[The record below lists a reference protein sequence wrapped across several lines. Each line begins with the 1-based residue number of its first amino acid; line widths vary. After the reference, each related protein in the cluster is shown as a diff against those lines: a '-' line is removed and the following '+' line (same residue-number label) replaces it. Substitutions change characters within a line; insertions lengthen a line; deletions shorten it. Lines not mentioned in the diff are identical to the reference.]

1 MGQNLASI
9 VTAGAER
16 AAEDPAIR
24 LGDVELSYG
33 SLDDRSARLATLLRE
48 RGLEPGDRVGVMLP
62 NVPSSRSP
70 TTGCCARAG
79 SSSR

>member
-33 SLDDRSARLATLLRE
+33 SLDDAQRARWRRCFAS
-48 RGLEPGDRVGVMLP
+48 G
-62 NVPSSRSP
+62 
-70 TTGCCARAG
+70 G
-79 SSSR
+79 SSPATGSG